1 MRYAGGWV
9 FWYVFWWY
17 GSLLIMTYISLE
29 LGKAPETV
37 TEAVDRLLVVL
48 SDCQKA
54 EIAAMKEDELIDL
67 HFGLGMEI
75 RKIMGSKIMG
85 SKIMENHG
93 VSQLGL
99 LHDLISSIGNICLPC
114 LTVRIE
120 TVLLC
125 TL

>member
-1 MRYAGGWV
+1 
-9 FWYVFWWY
+9 
-17 GSLLIMTYISLE
+17 MTYISLE

-93 VSQLGL
+93 INHGVSQLGL